1 MFLSRPGLELIE
13 QNFASCLI
21 DFDLI
26 LKGGSKSG
34 NQFIARW
41 GRRYGLGAGD

>member
-1 MFLSRPGLELIE
+1 MFLSRPSLELIE
-13 QNFASCLI
+13 QSFGSCLI

-41 GRRYGLGAGD
+41 GPGHGLSAGG